1 MQHETRHEY
10 GDYPVAYTLERGP
23 VKVTV
28 YCDEMPY
35 DPRKEDDGRFGELI
49 LHMDRYTLGDEGP
62 GYNRWRN
69 VVNTYAAYWRSDSLA
84 ASLTD
89 RKANLPDASW
99 LSWPESVAEVDWNE
113 SVDVRVAIPLHIQYH
128 GSADPIRVI
137 GGEPV
142 IGRDAYR
149 KLIGSML
156 EGDERM
162 DGIFIATADDIRQEY
177 GSLHVANLRRAAG
190 LMEGQLEEYAAY
202 VADENYYMVTEDH
215 NGKDE
220 SLGLPIGSDYAEEAA
235 RQELDELYD
244 AYVAEVEATGD
255 WAARMGVALP
265 DTWITTGVAV

>member
-28 YCDEMPY
+28 YHDEMPWN
-35 DPRKEDDGRFGELI
+35 PRKEDYYGFGELI

-62 GYNRWRN
+62 GYNRWRG

-89 RKANLPDASW
+89 RKANLPDSNW
-99 LSWPESVAEVDWNE
+99 LQWPESVAEVDWNE
-113 SVDVRVAIPLHIQYH
+113 SVDVRVAIPLRIRS
-128 GSADPIRVI
+128 GGGADPIHVT
-137 GGEPV
+137 GDKPV
-142 IGRDAYR
+142 IGRNAYR
-149 KLIGSML
+149 KLIASML
-156 EGDERM
+156 EGDDRM
-162 DGIFIATADDIRQEY
+162 DGIFIATADDIREEY
-177 GSLHVANLRRAAG
+177 GSLHVANLRRAARR
-190 LMEGQLEEYAAY
+190 MEGELEEYAAY
-202 VADENYYMVTEDH
+202 VAGENYYMVTEDH

-220 SLGLPIGSDYAEEAA
+220 SLGLPIGSDYAEDAA
-235 RQELDELYD
+235 REELDSLYD